1 LNIEVWRSK
10 STPGG
15 LTIKIAI
22 TGKGGVGKTTLA
34 GTLARLFARDGYN
47 VIAIDADPDMNLAS
61 ALGVSENPRPIT
73 DYKEMVQERAS
84 AEFGMF
90 KLNPKVDDVIG
101 KCGCVGPDGV
111 KLAVMGTV
119 DTGGSGC
126 MCPETAFLRALLRHV
141 ILKEKDLV
149 ILDMEAGI
157 EHLGRGTTRGVDV
170 MIAVVEPGLRSIET
184 LERIKKLA
192 SDLGIEKVMA
202 VISKAPEEQ
211 TIIKE
216 KLAEMDVPV
225 LGTIPYDRNFM
236 DADLAGKSPLD
247 VGGPGVEAIKEI
259 KMKLEELFG
268 TMAKEA
274 AEKMA

>member
-1 LNIEVWRSK
+1 MRSK
-10 STPGG
+10 SSPGG
-15 LTIKIAI
+15 FTIKIAI
-22 TGKGGVGKTTLA
+22 SGKGGVGKTTLA

-61 ALGVSENPRPIT
+61 ALGVAENPRPIT
-73 DYKEMVQERAS
+73 DYKDMVQERAS

-90 KLNPKVDDVIG
+90 KLNPKVDDVIE
-101 KCGCVGPDGV
+101 KCGCIGPDGV
-111 KLAVMGTV
+111 KLAVMGTI

-141 ILKEKDLV
+141 ILREKDLV

-170 MIAVVEPGLRSIET
+170 MIAVVEPGLRSVET

-192 SDLGIEKVMA
+192 SDLGIGRVMA
-202 VISKAPEEQ
+202 VINKAPEEQ
-211 TIIKE
+211 KIIRE

-225 LGTIPYDRNFM
+225 LGMIPFDRSLM

-247 VGGPGVEAIKEI
+247 VGGPGVEAIKDI
-259 KMKLEELFG
+259 KVKLEELFG

-274 AEKMA
+274 AEKGGKAA

>member
-1 LNIEVWRSK
+1 MRSK
-10 STPGG
+10 SSPGG
-15 LTIKIAI
+15 FTIKIAI
-22 TGKGGVGKTTLA
+22 SGKGGVGKTTLA

-61 ALGVSENPRPIT
+61 ALGVAENPRPIT
-73 DYKEMVQERAS
+73 DYKDMVQERAS

-90 KLNPKVDDVIG
+90 KLNPKVDDVIE

-111 KLAVMGTV
+111 KLAVMGTI

-141 ILKEKDLV
+141 ILREKDLV

-170 MIAVVEPGLRSIET
+170 MIAVVEPGLRSVET

-192 SDLGIEKVMA
+192 SDLGIGRVMA
-202 VISKAPEEQ
+202 VINKAPEEQ
-211 TIIKE
+211 KIIRE

-225 LGTIPYDRNFM
+225 LGMIPFDRSLM

-259 KMKLEELFG
+259 KVKLEELFG

-274 AEKMA
+274 AEKGGEAA

>member
-1 LNIEVWRSK
+1 LRSK
-10 STPGG
+10 SSPGG
-15 LTIKIAI
+15 FTIKIAI
-22 TGKGGVGKTTLA
+22 SGKGGVGKTTLA

-61 ALGVSENPRPIT
+61 ALGVAENPRPIT
-73 DYKEMVQERAS
+73 DYKDMVQERAS

-90 KLNPKVDDVIG
+90 KLNPKVDDVIE

-111 KLAVMGTV
+111 KLAVMGTI

-141 ILKEKDLV
+141 ILREKDLV

-170 MIAVVEPGLRSIET
+170 MIAVVEPGLRSVET

-192 SDLGIEKVMA
+192 SDLGIGRVMA
-202 VISKAPEEQ
+202 VINKAPEEQ
-211 TIIKE
+211 KIIRE

-225 LGTIPYDRNFM
+225 LGMIPFDRSLM

-247 VGGPGVEAIKEI
+247 VGGPGVEAIKDI
-259 KMKLEELFG
+259 KVKLEELFG

-274 AEKMA
+274 AEKGGKAA

>member
-1 LNIEVWRSK
+1 M
-10 STPGG
+10 
-15 LTIKIAI
+15 
-22 TGKGGVGKTTLA
+22 GKTTLA

-61 ALGVSENPRPIT
+61 ALGVPENPRPIT
-73 DYKEMVQERAS
+73 AYKEMVQERAS

-90 KLNPKVDDVIG
+90 KLNPKVDDVME

-141 ILKEKDLV
+141 ILRKNDLV
-149 ILDMEAGI
+149 IMDMEAGI

-170 MIAVVEPGLRSIET
+170 MIAVVEPGLRSVET

-192 SDLGIEKVMA
+192 DDLGVERVMA
-202 VISKAPEEQ
+202 VISKAPEKP
-211 TIIKE
+211 TIIEE
-216 KLAEMDVPV
+216 KLAEMGVPI
-225 LGTIPYDRNFM
+225 LGTIPFDRTLM
-236 DADLAGKSPLD
+236 DADLTGKSPLD

-259 KMKLEELFG
+259 KAKLEELFG
-268 TMAKEA
+268 VVAKEEA
-274 AEKMA
+274 AKAAKEKTET